1 MLGVQSCLFP
11 QRVGRKR
18 SRCRISREKRG
29 AEGQPV
35 PALPALSPAGLQ
47 VRGDHELLL
56 LCWKEAAQQEV
67 SRLFWVMKRGWRGW
81 AGLESGTQDVPVGG
95 RALG

>member
-1 MLGVQSCLFP
+1 M
-11 QRVGRKR
+11 
-18 SRCRISREKRG
+18 
-29 AEGQPV
+29 

-67 SRLFWVMKRGWRGW
+67 SRLFWVMKRGWRG
-81 AGLESGTQDVPVGG
+81 LESGTQDVPVGG